1 MSLAAPEAPEAIPEP
16 AAPGGGAAPR
26 ARGQSSGWLGFI
38 ARQAIIPVIC
48 IATLL
53 VLYVYIQGRAL
64 DSIEARTVNASYI
77 RTRLIEHIELTALAS
92 LLIVLIAV
100 PLGVMLTRKRARAAT
115 PLVLALANI
124 GQATPAIGLLVLL
137 TIATQPGF
145 KTAMI
150 GLVAY
155 SVLPVLRNTVVGI
168 QQVDRSLVD
177 AARGMG
183 MTGRAILARVE
194 LPLAVPVILA
204 GIRTALVLSVG
215 VATLATFVNAGGLGD
230 IINNGIKLQRT
241 PVLLT
246 GSLLAVVLALA
257 FDWIGGLIEE
267 FLRPRGL

>member
-1 MSLAAPEAPEAIPEP
+1 VTITAPEAPEVEP
-16 AAPGGGAAPR
+16 VAAGAGTAARPR
-26 ARGQSSGWLGFI
+26 SRSNSWVGFV
-38 ARQAIIPVIC
+38 ARQSIIPILCGIV
-48 IATLL
+48 LL
-53 VLYVYIQGRAL
+53 LLYFYIQSKTL
-64 DSIEARTVNASYI
+64 DSIEQRTVNATYI
-77 RTRLIEHIELTALAS
+77 HDRLIEHIKLTALAS
-92 LLIVLIAV
+92 VLIIALSV
-100 PLGVMLTRKRARAAT
+100 PLGILLT
-115 PLVLALANI
+115 PVVLALANI

-137 TIATQPGF
+137 TIITQPGF
-145 KTAMI
+145 RTAVI

-155 SVLPVLRNTVVGI
+155 SVLPVLRNTIVGI

-183 MTGRAILARVE
+183 MTGRAILAKVE

-241 PVLLT
+241 PVLVT

-257 FDWIGGLIEE
+257 FDWLGGLFEDL
-267 FLRPRGL
+267 LRPRGL

>member
-1 MSLAAPEAPEAIPEP
+1 VTAAVTDAPEAVSA
-16 AAPGGGAAPR
+16 GSGSGAAPR
-26 ARGQSSGWLGFI
+26 QRSSADTWPKFI
-38 ARQAIIPVIC
+38 ARQSIIPLVCTAIC
-48 IATLL
+48 VLL
-53 VLYVYIQGRAL
+53 YFYIQSKTL
-64 DSIEARTVNASYI
+64 DSIEQRTVNSVFI
-77 RTRLIEHIELTALAS
+77 KDRLIEHIKLTALAS
-92 LLIVLIAV
+92 VLIIAISV

-137 TIATQPGF
+137 TIITQPGF
-145 KTAMI
+145 RTAII

-168 QQVDRSLVD
+168 QQVDRNLVD
-177 AARGMG
+177 AGRGMG
-183 MTGRAILARVE
+183 MTGRAVLARIE

-241 PVLLT
+241 PVLVT
-246 GSLLAVVLALA
+246 GSLLAVVLALM
-257 FDWIGGLIEE
+257 FDWLGGLFEDI
-267 FLRPRGL
+267 LRPKGL

>member
-1 MSLAAPEAPEAIPEP
+1 VSVAAPEAPEAVS
-16 AAPGGGAAPR
+16 AGSGAAPATR
-26 ARGQSSGWLGFI
+26 PRSTTWVGFVLRQS
-38 ARQAIIPVIC
+38 IIPIVCGLI
-48 IATLL
+48 LL
-53 VLYVYIQGRAL
+53 GLYLYIQSKTL
-64 DSIEARTVNASYI
+64 DSIEQRTVNRQFI
-77 RTRLIEHIELTALAS
+77 TDRLIEHIKLTALAS
-92 LLIVLIAV
+92 FLIVLISV
-100 PLGVMLTRKRARAAT
+100 PLGVLLTRRRARAAT
-115 PLVLALANI
+115 PIVLALANI

-137 TIATQPGF
+137 TIAIRPGF

-177 AARGMG
+177 AGRGMG
-183 MTGRAILARVE
+183 MTGRAVLARIE

-230 IINNGIKLQRT
+230 LINNGIKLQRT

-257 FDWIGGLIEE
+257 FDWLGGLIEE
-267 FLRPRGL
+267 LLRPRGL

>member
-1 MSLAAPEAPEAIPEP
+1 VSVTAPEAPEAVS
-16 AAPGGGAAPR
+16 AGSGAAPAARPR
-26 ARGQSSGWLGFI
+26 ATTWVGFVVRQS
-38 ARQAIIPVIC
+38 IIPIVCLI
-48 IATLL
+48 ILAG
-53 VLYVYIQGRAL
+53 LYFYIQSKTL
-64 DSIEARTVNASYI
+64 DSIEQRTVNRQYI
-77 RTRLIEHIELTALAS
+77 QDRVIEHVKLTALAS
-92 LLIVLIAV
+92 LLIVAISV
-100 PLGVMLTRKRARAAT
+100 PLGVMLTRRRARAAT
-115 PLVLALANI
+115 PIVLALANI

-177 AARGMG
+177 AGRGMG
-183 MTGRAILARVE
+183 MTGRAVLARIE

-257 FDWIGGLIEE
+257 FDWLGGLIEDL
-267 FLRPRGL
+267 LRPRGL

>member
-1 MSLAAPEAPEAIPEP
+1 VTATVTEAPEAV
-16 AAPGGGAAPR
+16 AAGSGTAPR
-26 ARGQSSGWLGFI
+26 QRSQDDTWLKFI
-38 ARQAIIPVIC
+38 ARQSVIPIICAAIC
-48 IATLL
+48 LFL
-53 VLYVYIQGRAL
+53 YLYVQSKTL
-64 DSIEARTVNASYI
+64 DSIEQRTVNATFI
-77 RTRLIEHIELTALAS
+77 QDRMFEHIKLTALAS
-92 LLIVLIAV
+92 LLIVLISV

-115 PLVLALANI
+115 PVVLALANI

-145 KTAMI
+145 RTAMI

-177 AARGMG
+177 AGRGMG
-183 MTGRAILARVE
+183 MTGRAVLMRIE

-230 IINNGIKLQRT
+230 IINNGIKLQRDT
-241 PVLLT
+241 VLLT
-246 GSLLAVVLALA
+246 GSLLAVVLALM
-257 FDWIGGLIEE
+257 FDWFGGLVEDL
-267 FLRPRGL
+267 LRPKGL

>member
-1 MSLAAPEAPEAIPEP
+1 MSVTAPEAPEAVS
-16 AAPGGGAAPR
+16 AGAATASRPR
-26 ARGQSSGWLGFI
+26 SQSSGWVAFAI
-38 ARQAIIPVIC
+38 RQSIIPVVCLAILG
-48 IATLL
+48 LL
-53 VLYVYIQGRAL
+53 YLYVQGQQL
-64 DSIEARTVNASYI
+64 DSIEQRTVNATFI
-77 RTRLIEHIELTALAS
+77 TDRTIEHIKLTALAS
-92 LLIVLIAV
+92 LLIVGISV
-100 PLGVMLTRKRARAAT
+100 PLGILLTRRRARAAT
-115 PLVLALANI
+115 PVVLALANI

-145 KTAMI
+145 RTAMI

-177 AARGMG
+177 AGRGMG
-183 MTGRAILARVE
+183 MTARSVLLRVE

-241 PVLLT
+241 PVLVT

-257 FDWIGGLIEE
+257 FDWIGGLVEDL
-267 FLRPRGL
+267 LRPRGL

>member
-1 MSLAAPEAPEAIPEP
+1 VTATVTDAPEAVTA
-16 AAPGGGAAPR
+16 GSGTAPR
-26 ARGQSSGWLGFI
+26 QRSQDDTWLKFI
-38 ARQAIIPVIC
+38 ARQSIIPLVCTAIC
-48 IATLL
+48 VLL
-53 VLYVYIQGRAL
+53 YLYIQSKTL
-64 DSIEARTVNASYI
+64 DSIEQRTVNSVFI
-77 RTRLIEHIELTALAS
+77 KDRLIEHIKLTALAS
-92 LLIVLIAV
+92 VLIIAISV

-137 TIATQPGF
+137 TIVTQPGF
-145 KTAMI
+145 RTAII

-177 AARGMG
+177 AGRGMG
-183 MTGRAILARVE
+183 MTGRAVLARIE

-241 PVLLT
+241 PVLVT
-246 GSLLAVVLALA
+246 GSLLAVVLALM
-257 FDWIGGLIEE
+257 FDWLGGLFEDL
-267 FLRPRGL
+267 LRPKGL

>member
-1 MSLAAPEAPEAIPEP
+1 MTITAPEAPELEP
-16 AAPGGGAAPR
+16 VSAGAGTASRPR
-26 ARGQSSGWLGFI
+26 SQSSGWVGFV
-38 ARQAIIPVIC
+38 ARQSIIPLIC
-48 IATLL
+48 GIVLL
-53 VLYVYIQGRAL
+53 LLYFYIQSKTL
-64 DSIEARTVNASYI
+64 DSIEKRTVNATYI
-77 RTRLIEHIELTALAS
+77 HDRMIEHIRLTALAS
-92 LLIVLIAV
+92 VLIIALSV
-100 PLGVMLTRKRARAAT
+100 PLGILLTRRRARPLT
-115 PLVLALANI
+115 PVVLALANI

-137 TIATQPGF
+137 TILTQPGF
-145 KTAMI
+145 RTALI

-155 SVLPVLRNTVVGI
+155 SVLPVLRNTIVGI

-183 MTGRAILARVE
+183 MTSRAILAKVE

-257 FDWIGGLIEE
+257 FDWLGGLAEDL
-267 FLRPRGL
+267 LRPKGL

>member
-1 MSLAAPEAPEAIPEP
+1 MSVSAPEAPEVESAG
-16 AAPGGGAAPR
+16 AGGSGAAPKV
-26 ARGQSSGWLGFI
+26 QSSTNSWASF
-38 ARQAIIPVIC
+38 AAKQAIIPLICVIVL
-48 IATLL
+48 ALL
-53 VLYVYIQGRAL
+53 YFYIQGRTL
-64 DSIEARTVNASYI
+64 DSIEERTVNAPFI
-77 RTRLIEHIELTALAS
+77 TDRLIEHIKLTALAS
-92 LLIVLIAV
+92 LLIVAIAV
-100 PLGVMLTRKRARAAT
+100 PLGIMLTRKRARFAT
-115 PLVLALANI
+115 PVVLALANI

-137 TIATQPGF
+137 TIATKPGF
-145 KTAMI
+145 QTAMI

-183 MTGRAILARVE
+183 MTARSVLARVE

-246 GSLLAVVLALA
+246 GSLLAVVLALM
-257 FDWIGGLIEE
+257 FDWVGGLIEDL
-267 FLRPRGL
+267 LRPKGL

>member
-1 MSLAAPEAPEAIPEP
+1 VTVTAPEAPETDSAS
-16 AAPGGGAAPR
+16 AGSANATRPR
-26 ARGQSSGWLGFI
+26 DQSNGWLGFI
-38 ARQAIIPVIC
+38 AKQSIIPIIC
-48 IATLL
+48 GIVLL
-53 VLYVYIQGRAL
+53 LLYMYIQSLTL
-64 DSIEARTVNASYI
+64 DSIEARTINTAYI
-77 RTRLIEHIELTALAS
+77 KARLIEHIKLAALAS
-92 LLIVLIAV
+92 VLIVLIAV
-100 PLGVMLTRKRARAAT
+100 PLGIMLTRKRARAAT

-145 KTAMI
+145 RTALI

-155 SVLPVLRNTVVGI
+155 SVLQVLRNTVVGI

-183 MTGRAILARVE
+183 MTGRAILAKVE

-241 PVLLT
+241 PVLLV

-257 FDWIGGLIEE
+257 FDWVGGLIEDL
-267 FLRPRGL
+267 LRPRGL